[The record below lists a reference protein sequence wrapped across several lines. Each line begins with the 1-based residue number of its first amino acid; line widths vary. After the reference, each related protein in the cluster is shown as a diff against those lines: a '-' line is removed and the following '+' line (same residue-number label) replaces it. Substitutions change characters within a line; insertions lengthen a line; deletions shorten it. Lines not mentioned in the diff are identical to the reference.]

1 MIMAGALTGTAFSE
15 DAEGSLGESG
25 LGAVEN
31 YSYHCTGGTL
41 GTEGRQIGVAISVP
55 GAVSV
60 GGAINIRWTLTDFSF
75 VSPGEFPSGGHLALA
90 GTVGAKGLW
99 DEQGQNADLALTS
112 VTKAGLKPVKAG
124 DAIGVPTSISG
135 SVTAPREG
143 TAEITPGPITVDVAP
158 SEIMV
163 NDDDKDSS
171 HPPFV
176 KYEGTA
182 PWEYVPGRNTP
193 SEPAKNY
200 KDDVHRSAVRG
211 AEASLSFW
219 GTGVEFVSEKAPD
232 MGEVE
237 IYLDPRTDSPP
248 VMKVNAN
255 APDGGRQSPVTLWSS
270 GPLKYGQHVVKIKN
284 AADGKYAVLDA
295 FKVLTAPLT
304 GQEVT
309 PGRIK
314 CEPPLGGKTLKVKVE
329 KVSSTS
335 SPTPTRTPTSSTGP
349 STSPTGTVTPTPK
362 PTLTVTAT
370 VTPTRPTPTAPQVVV
385 TPTGG
390 AQTGEAPDDG
400 RPSETGL
407 IGAGTAMVLGS
418 AFGGVALK
426 RRRAAHARGRAR

>member
-1 MIMAGALTGTAFSE
+1 MIMAGALAGPAFSE
-15 DAEGSLGESG
+15 DAEGGLGESG

-31 YSYHCTGGTL
+31 YPYRCTGGSL
-41 GTEGRQIGVAISVP
+41 GGEKQIGVAISVP

-75 VSPGEFPSGGHLALA
+75 VSPDELPSGGHLALA

-143 TAEITPGPITVDVAP
+143 TAEITPGSITVDVAP

-163 NDDDKDSS
+163 NDNDIHSS

-176 KYEGTA
+176 EYKETP
-182 PWEYVPGRNTP
+182 PWEYLSGRNTP
-193 SEPAKNY
+193 SEPPKNH
-200 KDDVHRSAVRG
+200 KGDVHRNAAQG
-211 AEASLSFW
+211 AEASLTFW

-232 MGEVE
+232 MGEAE
-237 IYLDPRTDSPP
+237 IYLDPRPDSPP

-255 APDGGRQSPVTLWSS
+255 VPDGGRQSPVTLWSS
-270 GPLKYGQHVVKIKN
+270 GPLKYGKHVVKIRN
-284 AADGKYAVLDA
+284 VADGKYAVLDA

-309 PGRIK
+309 PGRIT
-314 CEPPLGGKTLKVKVE
+314 CVPLSTKTLKVKVE
-329 KVSSTS
+329 KTSST
-335 SPTPTRTPTSSTGP
+335 SPTPTGTQTSSTGP
-349 STSPTGTVTPTPK
+349 SPSPTGTVTSTPK

-390 AQTGEAPDDG
+390 AQTGQAPDDG
-400 RPSETGL
+400 RPSGTGL